1 MGWPWGWE
9 QAKMDFSRFSFLY
22 NNYKAYIPIVSFPQC
37 CCSRISLLLHRPD
50 FHHWIWG
57 PDSKDTVGQ
66 GFTPGIIELSLNW
79 KELFLSIFKF
89 QLVTFIF
96 IIELKYIDFFYQ
108 FSSSSW
114 WQSSTQSS
122 GSLSSSSSS
131 SILVSPSIKF
141 LWTTVKLFFLCI
153 GRFLVTVLRHNQF
166 VFE

>member
-1 MGWPWGWE
+1 
-9 QAKMDFSRFSFLY
+9 MDFSRFSFLY

-96 IIELKYIDFFYQ
+96 IIELKYIDFC
-108 FSSSSW
+108 SSQPSMVHW
-114 WQSSTQSS
+114 
-122 GSLSSSSSS
+122 LSSSIFPCSFVGCPAMVTPVQISL
-131 SILVSPSIKF
+131 LVAPHPKTHTFSES
-141 LWTTVKLFFLCI
+141 L
-153 GRFLVTVLRHNQF
+153 
-166 VFE
+166 

>member
-9 QAKMDFSRFSFLY
+9 QAKMDFPRFSFLY

-79 KELFLSIFKF
+79 KELILSIFKF
-89 QLVTFIF
+89 QMVTI
-96 IIELKYIDFFYQ
+96 IIVIELKYIDFLSIFIFQLVTIMIVIKLKYIDFGQ

-131 SILVSPSIKF
+131 SILVSP
-141 LWTTVKLFFLCI
+141 
-153 GRFLVTVLRHNQF
+153 
-166 VFE
+166 

>member
-1 MGWPWGWE
+1 
-9 QAKMDFSRFSFLY
+9 MDFSRFSFLY

-96 IIELKYIDFFYQ
+96 IIELKYIDFFIN
-108 FSSSSW
+108 FHLPAGDNHLLNHRDPSLLPLPPASW
-114 WQSSTQSS
+114 
-122 GSLSSSSSS
+122 
-131 SILVSPSIKF
+131 F
-141 LWTTVKLFFLCI
+141 L
-153 GRFLVTVLRHNQF
+153 HQ
-166 VFE
+166 

>member
-1 MGWPWGWE
+1 MLYKRLQIKVKGWDGHEDESKQKWT
-9 QAKMDFSRFSFLY
+9 RFSFLY

-79 KELFLSIFKF
+79 KELILSIFKF
-89 QLVTFIF
+89 QLVTVI
-96 IIELKYIDFFYQ
+96 IVIELKYIDFDQ

-114 WQSSTQSS
+114 
-122 GSLSSSSSS
+122 
-131 SILVSPSIKF
+131 
-141 LWTTVKLFFLCI
+141 
-153 GRFLVTVLRHNQF
+153 
-166 VFE
+166 